1 MAPITPATPANP
13 TAQAARWIDR
23 LLQQLPELVAELA
36 PGRPAPA
43 HRLASPPST
52 GHGTAPIRVHV
63 SDALRDITDGV
74 FELEEAVCDRL
85 GLPRPHRASV
95 PERLRR
101 IAALLDGIAADPVLA
116 AHVRDESR
124 RLARRCARALG
135 DTETVVRVSGRCP
148 RCDSVSLRDF
158 PERGA
163 VLCVNPGC
171 PAGPERRQGR
181 DEAVPGALAARE
193 VGVAPATVRKWVQL
207 GRLQVAGRAGRARL
221 FRLEDVFA
229 AERAARSGSR
239 GRGDSGDAP

>member
-1 MAPITPATPANP
+1 MAPTTPTPP

-43 HRLASPPST
+43 HRLASPPPST
-52 GHGTAPIRVHV
+52 GHGTTPIRLHV

-85 GLPRPHRASV
+85 GLPRPRCASV

-101 IAALLDGIAADPVLA
+101 IAALLDRVAADPVLA

-148 RCDSVSLRDF
+148 RCDCVSLRDF

-171 PAGPERRQGR
+171 RVGPEQGHGR

-193 VGVAPATVRKWVQL
+193 VGVAPATIRKWVQL
-207 GRLQVAGRAGRARL
+207 GRLRVAGRAGRARL

-229 AERAARSGSR
+229 AERAARGR
-239 GRGDSGDAP
+239 GRRSH